1 MQDPLKMA
9 VAQFLQDTEIQTTLN
24 NIAEQVEEK
33 LREVSARTLEK
44 IKEMDPEIANT
55 LKPVIPSASNLKWA
69 DVFKSVSITADDD
82 IPINKR
88 GSGVKRLILL
98 NFFRAEAERRMSLC
112 DGTGVIYAIEAPETS
127 QHFSN
132 QKILAEA
139 LIQLSDAPNTQVI
152 LTTHSGVIV
161 KALKCDDLRLVRRNA
176 NGEKE
181 VGLAKSGLLGYTS
194 LNEVNFTAFGEVTE
208 EYHDELYGFIESNGL
223 MGEYEA
229 GKNTIQYIK
238 IKRNGST
245 VTEPHTLTHYIRDVM
260 HHPENTNNDRYTYEQ
275 LRQSILEMR
284 AFIIGKNTI
293 IYFDRGE
300 DTCRY
305 SADST

>member
-1 MQDPLKMA
+1 
-9 VAQFLQDTEIQTTLN
+9 
-24 NIAEQVEEK
+24 
-33 LREVSARTLEK
+33 
-44 IKEMDPEIANT
+44 
-55 LKPVIPSASNLKWA
+55 
-69 DVFKSVSITADDD
+69 
-82 IPINKR
+82 
-88 GSGVKRLILL
+88 
-98 NFFRAEAERRMSLC
+98 
-112 DGTGVIYAIEAPETS
+112 
-127 QHFSN
+127 
-132 QKILAEA
+132 
-139 LIQLSDAPNTQVI
+139 
-152 LTTHSGVIV
+152 
-161 KALKCDDLRLVRRNA
+161 
-176 NGEKE
+176 
-181 VGLAKSGLLGYTS
+181 
-194 LNEVNFTAFGEVTE
+194 
-208 EYHDELYGFIESNGL
+208 

-260 HHPENTNNDRYTYEQ
+260 HHSENTNNDRYTYEQ

>member
-161 KALKCDDLRLVRRNA
+161 KALKCDDLHLVRRNA

-194 LNEVNFTAFGEVTE
+194 LNEVN
-208 EYHDELYGFIESNGL
+208 
-223 MGEYEA
+223 
-229 GKNTIQYIK
+229 
-238 IKRNGST
+238 
-245 VTEPHTLTHYIRDVM
+245 
-260 HHPENTNNDRYTYEQ
+260 
-275 LRQSILEMR
+275 LRLLE
-284 AFIIGKNTI
+284 K
-293 IYFDRGE
+293 
-300 DTCRY
+300 
-305 SADST
+305 

>member
-1 MQDPLKMA
+1 MRKAIWKHFEGELNLQLVDLDVSEGEDTKKIWAKIATILPVYFLFQSDRSNTDGDKEVQDPLKMA

-33 LREVSARTLEK
+33 LR
-44 IKEMDPEIANT
+44 EIANT

-139 LIQLSDAPNTQVI
+139 LI
-152 LTTHSGVIV
+152 
-161 KALKCDDLRLVRRNA
+161 
-176 NGEKE
+176 
-181 VGLAKSGLLGYTS
+181 
-194 LNEVNFTAFGEVTE
+194 
-208 EYHDELYGFIESNGL
+208 
-223 MGEYEA
+223 
-229 GKNTIQYIK
+229 
-238 IKRNGST
+238 
-245 VTEPHTLTHYIRDVM
+245 
-260 HHPENTNNDRYTYEQ
+260 
-275 LRQSILEMR
+275 
-284 AFIIGKNTI
+284 
-293 IYFDRGE
+293 
-300 DTCRY
+300 
-305 SADST
+305 